1 MWLLGLDL
9 RSPGKLWRATC
20 IAWMPFILAFIAFN
34 ILDLDGSNLISLSKN
49 FELSIFAGDVDVTF
63 RIDPFPTTPE
73 LLNTARI
80 LVPSLSRNDAL
91 RRWVEISQSTLIR
104 TARDHGYRVGLAR
117 HSLPNSLPDL

>member
-1 MWLLGLDL
+1 
-9 RSPGKLWRATC
+9 
-20 IAWMPFILAFIAFN
+20 MPFILAFIAFN

-91 RRWVEISQSTLIR
+91 GRWAEISQSTLIC